1 MKTLIQK
8 LTRAVATTMREIL
21 KPYRV
26 VVKGNAF
33 DGHSHRAWSFDDAL
47 TWAKFY
53 PRNLAGEITV
63 TTRFGRFVGR
73 VR

>member
-1 MKTLIQK
+1 MKTLIQN
-8 LTRAVATTMREIL
+8 LARAIANTVRETL

-26 VVKGNAF
+26 VVRGNAF
-33 DGHSHRAWSFDDAL
+33 DGHTHRAWSFDDAL
-47 TWAKFY
+47 TWAKCY
-53 PRNLAGEITV
+53 PRSLAREITV